1 MTGNRYYIYI
11 YIIEYRIEYYVL
23 IDWVV
28 GLDGKYLAWGHDVR
42 TERSILPYDQKVL
55 KISKIVI
62 STKLGR
68 DRQEHAG

>member
-28 GLDGKYLAWGHDVR
+28 GLDGNIWLEVMTYGLSAAFYHMTRKC
-42 TERSILPYDQKVL
+42 
-55 KISKIVI
+55 
-62 STKLGR
+62 
-68 DRQEHAG
+68 